1 MLFSANNILF
11 SQSLRT
17 LVNERKTD
25 NMDENVSAELAR
37 KKIIDDFKE
46 NYPDLYANISVDM
59 CKSNP
64 MQVFVSIISEG
75 TGSVN
80 G

>member
-1 MLFSANNILF
+1 MGI
-11 SQSLRT
+11 
-17 LVNERKTD
+17 
-25 NMDENVSAELAR
+25 AR